1 VSRLEFRAAVDAP
14 RPPAAWV
21 MVSVG
26 GATLWITGQL
36 EPWAIAVQLLAIAGS
51 FWLRARPHPWQ
62 RSPVALNLG
71 MLGVSGTTIA
81 VALRGEP
88 STIALA
94 HFAALTQ
101 GLQLMDARPRRS
113 EFLLV
118 ALALFQVILAANLT
132 DSVFFFPLLAAFV
145 VSTTWTLMVHTL
157 RTEALEAGMP
167 RAIATAITPGLLRA
181 TLLASGA
188 SLLLAL
194 VLFLVLPRMQASVV
208 RGGFGPGLSSAGFS
222 ERVELG
228 DLGGIRADPSVVLRV
243 QWLEGDAPPPEAA
256 YWRGLAFDTFDGR
269 SWSVTPPSR
278 RPVHGSAEIGLSL
291 GPPAGEGRLVQ
302 RVVREP
308 VASGVLFAAGTPEAL
323 HGGLGRVWRDANGS
337 LSAPREA
344 EERVRYTVASEDR
357 QPGDAE
363 LRADAARLPAR
374 EAARHLRLPA
384 LGPEIAA
391 LARRVTADAASDAER
406 ARAIESWLRRSG
418 RYDDQPPE
426 LGPADRRSPIE
437 VFLLGE
443 VTGHCEYFAS
453 AMVVLARSLGLPA
466 RLVNGFAGGSHNAIG
481 GFVEL
486 TNSDAHAWVEVH
498 FEKAGW
504 VRYDPTPPDLRLRAV
519 AAGSLLDRVAELGSA
534 VELWWFERVVDFDRS
549 DQFGAIKSAWLA
561 WREARSFGAAS
572 RERAK
577 ERLVDWRFD
586 RELARRALLAAPLVG
601 AALLLARRILRR
613 RRRGALPETYGRA
626 LRLLARR
633 GLERGPACTA
643 RDFVHEVRG
652 KLPAAAPAFD
662 AITESYLRERFGG
675 IRRDPAHAGR
685 DEIRQL
691 RAALR
696 ARAS

>member
-1 VSRLEFRAAVDAP
+1 
-14 RPPAAWV
+14 

-36 EPWAIAVQLLAIAGS
+36 EPWASAIQALAIALS

-88 STIALA
+88 TTIALA

-101 GLQLMDARPRRS
+101 GLQLVDARPRRS

-167 RAIATAITPGLLRA
+167 RAVATAITPGLLRA

-194 VLFLVLPRMQASVV
+194 ALFLLLPRMQASVV
-208 RGGFGPGLSSAGFS
+208 RGGLGPGLASAGFS

-228 DLGGIRADPSVVLRV
+228 DLGGIRADPTVVLRV
-243 QWLEGDAPPPEAA
+243 QTLEGRAPEPEAG
-256 YWRGLAFDTFDGR
+256 YWRGLAFDGFDGR
-269 SWSVTPPSR
+269 RWSVTPTSKR
-278 RPVHGSAEIGLSL
+278 LVHGSAEIGLSL
-291 GPPAGEGRLVQ
+291 GPPASGSRLVQ

-308 VASGVLFAAGTPEAL
+308 VASGVLFAAGVPEAL
-323 HGGLGRVWRDANGS
+323 HGGLGRVWSDANGS

-344 EERVRYTVASEDR
+344 EERVRYTVTSRDR

-363 LRADAARLPAR
+363 LRDDAARLPAR
-374 EAARHLRLPA
+374 EAARFLRLPPFGA
-384 LGPEIAA
+384 EIAA
-391 LARRVTADAASDAER
+391 LARRATEGAANDAER
-406 ARAIESWLRRSG
+406 ARALEAWLRRTG
-418 RYDDQPPE
+418 RYDDHPPE
-426 LGPADRRSPIE
+426 LDPADRRSPVE

-486 TNSDAHAWVEVH
+486 TNSDAHAWVEIH

-519 AAGSLLDRVAELGSA
+519 AMGSLLERVAELGSA

-549 DQFGAIKSAWLA
+549 DQFAAVRSAWLA
-561 WREARSFGAAS
+561 WREARGWTAAS
-572 RERAK
+572 REHAK
-577 ERLVDWRFD
+577 ERLVDWSFD
-586 RELARRALLAAPLVG
+586 RELARRALVAAPLAG

-613 RRRGALPETYGRA
+613 RRGALPEAYGRA

-643 RDFVHEVRG
+643 RDFVREVGARV
-652 KLPAAAPAFD
+652 PAAAPAFH

-675 IRRDPAHAGR
+675 LRGGAADAGR
-685 DEIRQL
+685 EEVRAL

-696 ARAS
+696 ARRAPGTFHRDRDSGDAPSQAR

>member
-1 VSRLEFRAAVDAP
+1 
-14 RPPAAWV
+14 
-21 MVSVG
+21 MVAVG

-36 EPWAIAVQLLAIAGS
+36 DPWAGVVQALAIAGS
-51 FWLRARPHPWQ
+51 FWLRAQPHPWQ

-101 GLQLMDARPRRS
+101 GLQLLDARARRS

-167 RAIATAITPGLLRA
+167 RAVATAITPGLLRA
-181 TLLASGA
+181 TLLASAA

-194 VLFLVLPRMQASVV
+194 VLFLVLPRMQTSVV
-208 RGGFGPGLSSAGFS
+208 RGGLGPGLASAGFS

-228 DLGGIRADPSVVLRV
+228 ELGGIRADPTVVLRV
-243 QWLEGDAPPPEAA
+243 QTLEGDAPRAEAA
-256 YWRGLAFDTFDGR
+256 YWRGLAFDAFDGR
-269 SWSVTPPSR
+269 RWSVTPPSKR
-278 RPVHGSAEIGLSL
+278 LVHGSAEVGLSL
-291 GPPAGEGRLVQ
+291 GPPARGRRLVQ

-308 VASGVLFAAGTPEAL
+308 VASGVLFAAGEPEAL

-344 EERVRYTVASEDR
+344 EERVRYTVTSAER
-357 QPGDAE
+357 QAGDAE
-363 LRADAARLPAR
+363 LRADAARLAGR
-374 EAARHLRLPA
+374 DAARFLRLPA
-384 LGPEIAA
+384 LGPEIPA
-391 LARRVTADAASDAER
+391 LARRVTEGAASDAER
-406 ARAIESWLRRSG
+406 ARALESWLRRTG
-418 RYDDQPPE
+418 RYDDHPPD
-426 LGPADRRSPIE
+426 LDAADRRSPIE

-453 AMVVLARSLGLPA
+453 AMVVLARSLGMPA
-466 RLVNGFAGGSHNAIG
+466 RLVNGFAGGAANAIG

-486 TNSDAHAWVEVH
+486 TNSDAHAWVEIH

-519 AAGSLLDRVAELGSA
+519 AAGSLLGRMVELGSA

-549 DQFGAIKSAWLA
+549 DQFGALKSAWLA
-561 WREARSFGAAS
+561 WREARGFGAAG
-572 RERAK
+572 RERAT
-577 ERLVDWRFD
+577 ERLVDWSFD
-586 RELARRALLAAPLVG
+586 RELARRALLAAPFAA
-601 AALLLARRILRR
+601 AALLVARRVLGR
-613 RRRGALPETYGRA
+613 RRRGALPEAYGRA

-633 GLERGPACTA
+633 GLERAPACTA
-643 RDFVHEVRG
+643 RDFAREVG
-652 KLPAAAPAFD
+652 AKLPAAAPAFH
-662 AITESYLRERFGG
+662 ALTESYLRERFGG
-675 IRRDPAHAGR
+675 IPAPAPAEDLR
-685 DEIRQL
+685 AL

-696 ARAS
+696 